1 MIIPANIPNKTA
13 RRLSGLNI
21 IQLKNN
27 DIFIINFL
35 QVEYLL
41 KNSYGVI
48 DP

>member
-1 MIIPANIPNKTA
+1 MIIAANIPNMTA

-27 DIFIINFL
+27 DIFIISFL

-41 KNSYGVI
+41 KYS
-48 DP
+48 